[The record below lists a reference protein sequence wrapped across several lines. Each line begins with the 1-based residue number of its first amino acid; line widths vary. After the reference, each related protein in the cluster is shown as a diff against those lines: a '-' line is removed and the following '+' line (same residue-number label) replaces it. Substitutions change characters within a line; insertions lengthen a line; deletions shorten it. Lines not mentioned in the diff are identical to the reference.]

1 MNARRFGALAL
12 CLAVGLLLVR
22 RLRQWAGNPPRRRAA
37 HKEAIERPENV
48 DSYTRFMA
56 LPPLRLLRG
65 YVARRAS
72 AGMSPWRVLDVG
84 CGPGWFPLEL
94 ADRLPAAVVVGV
106 DLSLPMAAKAVAH
119 AASRNR
125 EQRAVF
131 AQARGEELPFPD
143 DSFDLI
149 VSTLA
154 LHHWQDPVTV
164 LEELRRVAQ
173 PGGRILA
180 FDIRR
185 DIPVWL
191 WTMFRTGQVV
201 SDSLRLCEE
210 GEPSASVAAAFT
222 PAEARRLALQ
232 AGWERAR
239 VQTGLG
245 WLMLERPPAHPA
257 PYPVPPAARRRR
269 GAAT

>member
-1 MNARRFGALAL
+1 MNARRLAALAL
-12 CLAVGLLLVR
+12 CLAACLLLVR

-56 LPPLRLLRG
+56 VPPMRLLRG
-65 YVARRAS
+65 YVARA
-72 AGMSPWRVLDVG
+72 ATAHTTPWRVLDVG

-94 ADRLPAAVVVGV
+94 AERLPDAVVVGV
-106 DLSLPMAAKAVAH
+106 DLSLPMTAKAVTN
-119 AASRNR
+119 AAARGR
-125 EQRAVF
+125 ERRACF
-131 AQARGEELPFPD
+131 AQARGEELPFAD
-143 DSFDLI
+143 GSFDLI

-154 LHHWQDPVTV
+154 LHHWQDPVAV
-164 LEELRRVAQ
+164 LVELRRVAQ

-185 DIPVWL
+185 DIPPWL
-191 WTMFRTGQVV
+191 WTLFKTGQAV

-232 AGWERAR
+232 AGWERSHVRA
-239 VQTGLG
+239 GLG
-245 WLMLERPPAHPA
+245 WLLLERPATHAA
-257 PYPVPPAARRRR
+257 PYPVPPAARRRP
-269 GAAT
+269 